1 MEKQYTIGLDF
12 GTRSMRA
19 LLVDLESG
27 EELGYKEFAYP
38 HGIME
43 TELPDGTKLEP
54 DWALQHPGD
63 YLLALTEAIP
73 ALLREHGIEGENV
86 VGIGIDF
93 TASTVMPL
101 NEDLVPLCLL
111 KEYQSMPHAYVKL
124 WKHHSALYL
133 ADQITA
139 LGKDRNEPWLKRI
152 GGKVSSEFCFPKL
165 LQIAVEDPEI
175 FDQTEYFMEA
185 GDYVVYC
192 LTGVLSRSTCIAGFK
207 SYWSKEEGYPSEAFL
222 NGLKPNFGTKAL
234 KMLRGPLIA
243 PGRAVGNLTAEFA
256 EKLGLSE
263 RTVVS
268 AAVIDAHAAIPSA
281 GMLRENQ
288 MLMIL
293 GTSGCHI
300 SLSKVYREVEGIC
313 GIVKD
318 GIIDGFYCY
327 ESGQNGA
334 GDHFE
339 WLLRTCI
346 SAEMEAAAKEN
357 GMSVLNYLASL
368 AEKQKVGEHGLLCL
382 DWFNGNRS
390 VLTDSDLSGVILG
403 LTLST
408 KPEDI
413 YRALVEAVA
422 FGTRKIIE
430 NYENAGV
437 PVEGLCATGT
447 MAKSPF
453 VMQIFSDILG
463 KEIGIVASQNG
474 PALGSAIFAA
484 AASGALSLTDAIQ
497 KMGKT
502 KEAYYSPNAD
512 HKVLYDKLYNEY
524 SALHDYFGR
533 AVNSVL
539 KNLKSFRRQV

>member
-1 MEKQYTIGLDF
+1 MKKQYTIGLDF

-19 LLVDLESG
+19 LLVDLTNG
-27 EELGYKEFAYP
+27 EELGCKEYKYP

-43 TELPDGTKLEP
+43 STLPDGTRLGS
-54 DWALQHPGD
+54 DWALQHPED
-63 YLLALTEAIP
+63 YLFALTETIP
-73 ALLREHGIEGENV
+73 VLLREYGVEGESV
-86 VGIGIDF
+86 VGIGVDF

-101 NEDLVPLCLL
+101 NEELVPLCLL
-111 KEYQSMPHAYVKL
+111 EKYKSTPHAYVKL

-133 ADQITA
+133 ADRITA
-139 LGKDRNEPWLKRI
+139 LAKETNEPWLKRI
-152 GGKVSSEFCFPKL
+152 GGKVSSEFLFPKL
-165 LQIAVEDPEI
+165 LQIALEAPEI
-175 FDQTEYFMEA
+175 FDHTEYFMEA
-185 GDYVVYC
+185 GDYVVYR
-192 LTGVLSRSTCIAGFK
+192 LTGELTRSTCIAGFK
-207 SYWSKEEGYPSEAFL
+207 SYWSKEDGYPSAAFL
-222 NGLKPNFGTKAL
+222 NRLEPDFGTKAL
-234 KMLRGPLIA
+234 KMLRGPMTS
-243 PGRAVGNLTAEFA
+243 PGTAAGRLSREYA

-263 RTVVS
+263 NTAVS
-268 AAVIDAHAAIPSA
+268 AAIIDAHAAIPSA
-281 GMLRENQ
+281 GILRENE

-300 SLSKVYREVEGIC
+300 SLSKVYREVEGVC

-318 GIIDGFYCY
+318 GIIDGYYCY
-327 ESGQNGA
+327 ESGQTGM

-346 SAEMEAAAKEN
+346 SGEIEAAAKEK

-368 AEKQKVGEHGLLCL
+368 AEKQKIGEHGLLCL

-403 LTLST
+403 LNLST

-422 FGTRKIIE
+422 FGTRKILE

-437 PVEGLCATGT
+437 PIDGLTATGT

-453 VMQIFSDILG
+453 IMQTFSDVLG
-463 KEIGIVASQNG
+463 KEIKLVASQNG

-484 AASGALSLTDAIQ
+484 AASGVLSLSDAIE

-502 KEAYYSPNAD
+502 QNVVYRPNLANKALCD
-512 HKVLYDKLYNEY
+512 ALYEEY
-524 SALHDYFGR
+524 STLHDYFGR
-533 AVNSVL
+533 GINPVL
-539 KNLKSFRRQV
+539 KKLKAFRQN

>member
-1 MEKQYTIGLDF
+1 MDKQYTIGLDF

-19 LLVDLESG
+19 LLVDLSNG
-27 EELGYKEFAYP
+27 EELGYKEFVYP

-43 TELPDGTKLEP
+43 TKLPDGTKLEP
-54 DWALQHPGD
+54 DWALQHPDD
-63 YLLALTEAIP
+63 YLLAMIETIP
-73 ALLREHGIEGENV
+73 LLLREYGVEGGNV
-86 VGIGIDF
+86 VGIGVDF

-101 NEDLVPLCLL
+101 NKELLPLCLL
-111 KEYQSMPHAYVKL
+111 EKYQSEPHAYVKL

-139 LGKDRNEPWLKRI
+139 LAKERNEPWLKGI

-165 LQIAVEDPEI
+165 LQIAVEAPEI
-175 FDQTEYFMEA
+175 FDQMEYFMEA

-207 SYWSKEEGYPSEAFL
+207 SYWNKKDGYPSEAFL
-222 NGLKPNFGTKAL
+222 NCLKPNFGTKAL
-234 KMLRGPLIA
+234 KMLRGPLLA
-243 PGRAVGNLTAEFA
+243 PGCAVGTLTAEFA

-263 RTVVS
+263 KTVVS
-268 AAVIDAHAAIPSA
+268 AAAIDAHAAIPST
-281 GMLRENQ
+281 GLLCENQ

-300 SLSKVYREVEGIC
+300 SLSKVFREVEGIC

-318 GIIDGFYCY
+318 GIVDGFYCY

-346 SAEMEAAAKEN
+346 TREVEEGAKEK
-357 GMSVLNYLASL
+357 GLSVLNYLAEL
-368 AEKQKVGEHGLLCL
+368 AAKQRIGEHGLLCL

-390 VLTDSDLSGVILG
+390 ILTDSDLSGMILG

-437 PVEGLCATGT
+437 PVESLCATGT
-447 MAKSPF
+447 MAKSSF
-453 VMQIFSDILG
+453 VMQTFSDILG
-463 KEIGIVASQNG
+463 KEIRLVASQNG

-484 AASGALSLTDAIQ
+484 AASGKLSLADAIQ

-502 KEAYYSPNAD
+502 KDECYCPNFA
-512 HKVLYDKLYNEY
+512 HKALYDKLYSEY
-524 SALHDYFGR
+524 SVLHDYFGR
-533 AVNSVL
+533 GINPVL
-539 KNLKSFRRQV
+539 KKLKALRNG